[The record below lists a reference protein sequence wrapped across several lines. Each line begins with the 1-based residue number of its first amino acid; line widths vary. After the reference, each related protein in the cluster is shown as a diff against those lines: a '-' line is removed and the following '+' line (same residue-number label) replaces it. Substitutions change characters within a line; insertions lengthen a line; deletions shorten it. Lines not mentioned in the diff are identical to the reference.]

1 MSVFLEHPLIVPG
14 KVERREYQV
23 TLAQA
28 ALAKPTLI
36 VLPTGMGK
44 TVIALQVIAET
55 LLRKKGKV
63 LILAPTKPLVEQHAS
78 SFSAM
83 LNGKKVGIMTGE
95 TAGEDREL
103 TFLENDVIAST
114 PQVVANDIEKGRL
127 DLDKVQLIVY
137 DEAHR
142 AVGNYAY
149 VKVAEAYKPLC
160 RLALAMTASPGSD
173 RDKIMEVCR
182 NLGIEDIQVRT
193 EEDEDVAPY
202 VQDVA
207 VQWVE
212 VELPIELRRISAL
225 LHSLYE
231 TYIKELE
238 TLGFVQPGATTKSL
252 LSLGME
258 LQARLREGEK
268 HRSIYRALSLQAMAM
283 KVEHAVDLCE
293 TQGISALRSYLDR
306 LETEALSSDG
316 SKAAKA
322 VYTSEQMQVVKAL
335 LPKVMAEHPKI
346 SRVMG
351 VVSSQ
356 INEAPQSKVLVFT
369 HYRDTCDVV
378 AAKLARVDGVKVA
391 KLFGQGE
398 RPGEKGLKQK
408 EQVDVLDRFRSGE
421 FNVLVATSVGEE
433 GLDVESTDLVVF
445 YEPVPSEIRAIQRR
459 GRTGRKRAGK
469 VVILITKGTRDQAYH
484 FSSRNKERS
493 MKFKLEALRKELSP
507 SCPPEK
513 REGQTRL
520 MDF

>member
-1 MSVFLEHPLIVPG
+1 MFLEHPLISPG

-28 ALAKPTLI
+28 ALAHPTLI
-36 VLPTGMGK
+36 VLPTGLGK

-55 LLRKKGKV
+55 LLKHPAGKV
-63 LILAPTKPLVEQHAS
+63 LILAPTKPLVEQHAT

-83 LNGKKVGIMTGE
+83 LRDRKVGIMTGE
-95 TAGEDREL
+95 TAGEDREVL
-103 TFLENDVIAST
+103 FLENDVIAST
-114 PQVVANDIEKGRL
+114 PQVVANDIAKERL
-127 DLDKVQLIVY
+127 DLSKVSLIVY

-149 VKVAEAYKPLC
+149 VKVAEAYKPYG

-193 EEDEDVAPY
+193 EEDPDVAPY

-212 VELPIELRRISAL
+212 VELPMELRRISAL
-225 LHSLYE
+225 LRSQYE
-231 TYIKELE
+231 MYLKELE
-238 TLGFVQPGATTKSL
+238 DLGFIPQGATTKNI
-252 LSLGME
+252 LSLGIE
-258 LQARLREGEK
+258 LQARLKEGEK
-268 HRSIYRALSLQAMAM
+268 NRSIYRALSLQAMAM
-283 KVEHAVDLCE
+283 KIEHAVDLVE
-293 TQGISALRSYLDR
+293 TQGISPLRSYLDR
-306 LETEALSSDG
+306 LETEARSAEG

-322 VYTSEQMQVVKAL
+322 VFGSEQVLAVKAM

-346 SRVMG
+346 AKVMG
-351 VVSSQ
+351 EVSRQ
-356 INEAPQSKVLVFT
+356 LDANPESKVLVFT
-369 HYRDTCDVV
+369 HYRDTCEVV

-408 EQVDVLDRFRSGE
+408 EQVGVLDRFRAGD

-433 GLDVESTDLVVF
+433 GLDVESTDMVIF

-469 VVILITKGTRDQAYH
+469 VVIMITKGTRDQAYH

-493 MKFKLEALRKELSP
+493 MKHKLEALRKELAP
-507 SCPPEK
+507 ACAPEK

>member
-1 MSVFLEHPLIVPG
+1 VFLEHPLIAPD
-14 KVERREYQV
+14 KVEKREYQV
-23 TLAQA
+23 ALAQI
-28 ALAKPTLI
+28 ALAHSTLI

-44 TVIALQVIAET
+44 TVIALQVLAET
-55 LLRKKGKV
+55 LRSKGGKA
-63 LILAPTKPLVEQHAS
+63 LILAPTKPLVEQHSAS
-78 SFSAM
+78 FAGM
-83 LNGKKVGIMTGE
+83 LVGPKVGTMTGE
-95 TAGEDREL
+95 MPGEEREVV
-103 TFLENDVIAST
+103 FIENDVIAST
-114 PQVVANDIEKGRL
+114 PQVVANDIDKGRM
-127 DLDKVQLIVY
+127 DLAKVQLIVY

-149 VKVAEAYKPLC
+149 VKVAQSYKELG

-173 RDKIMEVCR
+173 REKILEVCH
-182 NLGIEDIQVRT
+182 NLGVVDIQVRT

-212 VELPIELRRISAL
+212 VELPMELRRIAGL
-225 LHSLYE
+225 LRAQYE
-231 TYIKELE
+231 MYLKELE
-238 TLGFVQPGATTKSL
+238 EMGYLDKDADTKKLLGLGA
-252 LSLGME
+252 E
-258 LQARLREGEK
+258 LQARLRDGEK
-268 HRSIYRALSLQAMAM
+268 NRSIFRALSLQAMAM

-293 TQGISALRSYLDR
+293 TQGVSALRSYLDR
-306 LETEALSSDG
+306 LEVDAASKDG
-316 SKAAKA
+316 SKAAREVMA
-322 VYTSEQMQVVKAL
+322 SEQVQAVRSM
-335 LPKVMAEHPKI
+335 LPRTMAEHPKI

-351 VVSSQ
+351 IVSRQ
-356 INEAPQSKVLVFT
+356 LDEAPGSKVLVFT
-369 HYRDTCDVV
+369 HYRDACDVV
-378 AAKLARVDGVKVA
+378 AAKLARVEGVRAA

-398 RPGEKGLKQK
+398 RPGEKGLKQR
-408 EQVDVLDRFRSGE
+408 EQVDVLSRFRSGE

-493 MKFKLEALRKELSP
+493 MRYRLEALSKELAPAQP
-507 SCPPEK
+507 SER
-513 REGQTRL
+513 RELQTNI